1 MKIPLLR
8 QCLAMVTGA
17 LLLCGC
23 SATRH
28 LPEGSYMLNKV
39 RVVADS
45 DYHDID
51 ALAMKEYVR
60 QKGNTRWLSSVKVP
74 LGIYSMAGRDSSW
87 VNRALRSMGEAPV
100 VFDTLLARQRCENLK
115 LALEN
120 KGYLDAED
128 QAV

>member
-1 MKIPLLR
+1 
-8 QCLAMVTGA
+8 MVTGA

-74 LGIYSMAGRDSSW
+74 LGIY
-87 VNRALRSMGEAPV
+87 
-100 VFDTLLARQRCENLK
+100 
-115 LALEN
+115 
-120 KGYLDAED
+120 
-128 QAV
+128 

>member
-1 MKIPLLR
+1 
-8 QCLAMVTGA
+8 
-17 LLLCGC
+17 
-23 SATRH
+23 
-28 LPEGSYMLNKV
+28 MLNKV

-100 VFDTLLARQRCENLK
+100 VFDTLLARQSCEDLK

-120 KGYLDAED
+120 KG
-128 QAV
+128 